1 MLNKSAWIGL
11 SGDYTMSYFLMPKI
25 MNDMLNIVLNMS
37 SLFDYCKKWIIR
49 SLKVNFLVKY
59 FFIFS
64 GIIHKN
70 RFTFSECIIYF
81 LNGLKTKGI
90 YQTTFEVCLYFT
102 ANQKM
107 TNTLAYKLNIFI
119 QNSCINKKWVYY

>member
-1 MLNKSAWIGL
+1 MNKFAWAGL
-11 SGDYTMSYFLMPKI
+11 SGDYTMSYFLMLKI
-25 MNDMLNIVLNMS
+25 LNNTLNIVLSMS

-64 GIIHKN
+64 GIIRKN
-70 RFTFSECIIYF
+70 RFAFSKCIIYF

-107 TNTLAYKLNIFI
+107 SNTLAYKLNIFI

>member
-1 MLNKSAWIGL
+1 MNKSAWIGL
-11 SGDYTMSYFLMPKI
+11 SGDYTMSYFLMLKI
-25 MNDMLNIVLNMS
+25 MNDMLNIVLSMS

-107 TNTLAYKLNIFI
+107 SNTLAYKLNIFI

>member
-1 MLNKSAWIGL
+1 MNKFPWTGL
-11 SGDYTMSYFLMPKI
+11 PGDYTMSYFLMLKI
-25 MNDMLNIVLNMS
+25 INDMLNIVLSMS

-64 GIIHKN
+64 SIIHKN

-102 ANQKM
+102 ANQKIR
-107 TNTLAYKLNIFI
+107 NTLAYKLNIFI

>member
-1 MLNKSAWIGL
+1 MNKFPWTGL

-25 MNDMLNIVLNMS
+25 MNDMLNIVLSMS
-37 SLFDYCKKWIIR
+37 SLFDCYKKWIIR
-49 SLKVNFLVKY
+49 SPKVNFLVKY

-64 GIIHKN
+64 SIILQNK
-70 RFTFSECIIYF
+70 FTFGECITHF

-107 TNTLAYKLNIFI
+107 KNTLAYKLNIFI

>member
-1 MLNKSAWIGL
+1 MNDLSWIGL
-11 SGDYTMSYFLMPKI
+11 SGDYTMSYFLMLKI
-25 MNDMLNIVLNMS
+25 MNDMLNIVLSMS

-107 TNTLAYKLNIFI
+107 SNTLAYKLNIFI

>member
-1 MLNKSAWIGL
+1 MNKFIWTGL
-11 SGDYTMSYFLMPKI
+11 SGDYTMPYFLMLKI
-25 MNDMLNIVLNMS
+25 MNNMLNIVLSMS

-59 FFIFS
+59 FFIFLS
-64 GIIHKN
+64 IIHKN
-70 RFTFSECIIYF
+70 RFTFNECIIYF

-102 ANQKM
+102 AIQKM
-107 TNTLAYKLNIFI
+107 RNTLAYKLNIFI

>member
-1 MLNKSAWIGL
+1 MNKFTWTGL
-11 SGDYTMSYFLMPKI
+11 SGGYTMSYFLMPKI
-25 MNDMLNIVLNMS
+25 MNDMLNIVLSMS
-37 SLFDYCKKWIIR
+37 SLFDCYKKWIIR

-64 GIIHKN
+64 GIICKN
-70 RFTFSECIIYF
+70 KFTFGECIIYF
-81 LNGLKTKGI
+81 LNGLKIKGI

-102 ANQKM
+102 AIQKIN
-107 TNTLAYKLNIFI
+107 NTLAYKLNIFI

>member
-1 MLNKSAWIGL
+1 
-11 SGDYTMSYFLMPKI
+11 MSYFLMLKI
-25 MNDMLNIVLNMS
+25 LNNTLNIVLSMS

-64 GIIHKN
+64 GIISKN
-70 RFTFSECIIYF
+70 KFTFSECIIHF

-102 ANQKM
+102 A
-107 TNTLAYKLNIFI
+107 T
-119 QNSCINKKWVYY
+119 

>member
-1 MLNKSAWIGL
+1 MNELSWIGL
-11 SGDYTMSYFLMPKI
+11 SGDYTMSYFLMLKI
-25 MNDMLNIVLNMS
+25 MNDMLNIVLSMS

-107 TNTLAYKLNIFI
+107 SNTLAYKLNIFI

>member
-1 MLNKSAWIGL
+1 
-11 SGDYTMSYFLMPKI
+11 
-25 MNDMLNIVLNMS
+25 MNDMLNIVLSMP

-64 GIIHKN
+64 SIIHKN
-70 RFTFSECIIYF
+70 RFTFGECIIYF
-81 LNGLKTKGI
+81 MNGLKTKGI

-102 ANQKM
+102 A
-107 TNTLAYKLNIFI
+107 Y
-119 QNSCINKKWVYY
+119 

>member
-1 MLNKSAWIGL
+1 MNKFAKRGL
-11 SGDYTMSYFLMPKI
+11 SVDYTISYFLMPKI
-25 MNDMLNIVLNMS
+25 MNDMLNIVLSMS

-64 GIIHKN
+64 GMIHKN

-107 TNTLAYKLNIFI
+107 RNTLAYKLNIFI

>member
-1 MLNKSAWIGL
+1 
-11 SGDYTMSYFLMPKI
+11 MSYFLMPKI
-25 MNDMLNIVLNMS
+25 INDMLNMVLSMS

-49 SLKVNFLVKY
+49 SLKANFLVKY

-64 GIIHKN
+64 SIIYKN
-70 RFTFSECIIYF
+70 KFTFSERIIYF

-102 ANQKM
+102 A
-107 TNTLAYKLNIFI
+107 T
-119 QNSCINKKWVYY
+119 

>member
-1 MLNKSAWIGL
+1 
-11 SGDYTMSYFLMPKI
+11 MSYFLMPKI
-25 MNDMLNIVLNMS
+25 MNNMLNIVLSMS

-64 GIIHKN
+64 SIIRKN

-102 ANQKM
+102 A
-107 TNTLAYKLNIFI
+107 T
-119 QNSCINKKWVYY
+119 

>member
-1 MLNKSAWIGL
+1 MNKFTKRGL
-11 SGDYTMSYFLMPKI
+11 SGDYTMSYFLMLKI
-25 MNDMLNIVLNMS
+25 LNDTLNIVLSMS

-49 SLKVNFLVKY
+49 SLKVNFSVKY

-64 GIIHKN
+64 SIIRKN

-81 LNGLKTKGI
+81 MNGLKLKVFI
-90 YQTTFEVCLYFT
+90 KLRLKYVFILQPIK
-102 ANQKM
+102 KM
-107 TNTLAYKLNIFI
+107 RNTLVYKLNIFI